1 MIKVK
6 LQQFGGRGGAVG
18 GGGGKA
24 IAAGG
29 AKGTIEIRDGR
40 DGTKIIATQK
50 FTTFSGNEGAVSS
63 FAVGYGSE
71 IVKGDYDV
79 VVNLTGLTVNNTFF
93 NSRSDSWDYG
103 RKQGRGP
110 EVAMVGIKLNTPKGV
125 SEKQESYA
133 KNTLARQVE
142 SASNRML
149 SGVPMNKVTMQE
161 FADTLKALPYRSARD
176 VLDRRR

>member
-1 MIKVK
+1 MLKVR

-24 IAAGG
+24 IASGG
-29 AKGTIEIRDGR
+29 AKGTIEIRDGI
-40 DGTKIIATQK
+40 KIIATQK
-50 FTTFSGNEGAVSS
+50 FTTFSENEGAVSS

-79 VVNLTGLTVNNTFF
+79 VINMNGLTVNDTYF
-93 NSRSDSWDYG
+93 NSKSESWDYG

-125 SEKQESYA
+125 SEKQENYA